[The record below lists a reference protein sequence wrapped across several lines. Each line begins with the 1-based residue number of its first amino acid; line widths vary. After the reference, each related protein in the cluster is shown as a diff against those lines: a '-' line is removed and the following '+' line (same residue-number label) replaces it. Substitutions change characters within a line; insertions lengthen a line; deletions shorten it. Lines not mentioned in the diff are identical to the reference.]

1 MSQRRPHSDRQ
12 HSVSTGHAGFLGV
25 AALDP
30 WWARSA
36 AQGGGDGLAPVLD
49 SAGTDWSVVGL
60 VLCIAGGF
68 LLANAI
74 LFRHPRELVEE
85 HFAAARGRLLSIRE
99 TTFNRVQV
107 ALGFLL
113 LLGGFGLQLFERL
126 AASPESPSF
135 LATWVGLTVV
145 GVALLQALGWWLS
158 QRLIRRYVRAY
169 LLQHQ
174 PELET
179 DSRLAREL
187 GELFGVEP
195 QPEDTV
201 QSFVAR
207 LRIAVGLPQ
216 ASQRVR
222 ARATRP
228 LGEPLGEPLGLGD
241 ES

>member
-1 MSQRRPHSDRQ
+1 MAPPA
-12 HSVSTGHAGFLGV
+12 STASAHAPWEGW
-25 AALDP
+25 LDP
-30 WWARSA
+30 WARSA
-36 AQGGGDGLAPVLD
+36 SLQGAGGDLAAGLD
-49 SAGTDWSVVGL
+49 RSGGSDWAVVGWI
-60 VLCIAGGF
+60 LCIAGGF

-74 LFRHPRELVEE
+74 LVRHPRELVEE

-107 ALGFLL
+107 GLGFLL

-126 AASPESPSF
+126 ASSAEPPSF

-179 DSRLAREL
+179 DSKLAREL

-201 QSFVAR
+201 QSYVAR
-207 LRIAVGLPQ
+207 LRLQVGLPQ
-216 ASQRVR
+216 ARGPIRGR
-222 ARATRP
+222 AQAP
-228 LGEPLGEPLGLGD
+228 KGVPMELGD
-241 ES
+241 ELAD